1 MMRRALIVL
10 LLGGFI
16 RLLAAQGPIPAAGP
30 EALHSAVRA
39 GRVQEVERLLN
50 SGVSPNARDAL
61 GSTPLHD
68 AAWAGDVEM
77 VRFLLA
83 HGADVNARHLEA
95 GSTAL
100 HYAILTG
107 RAPVAEVLLD
117 A

>member
-1 MMRRALIVL
+1 MKRRAQLLL
-10 LLGGFI
+10 LLGA
-16 RLLAAQGPIPAAGP
+16 LLSVPTPLASAQTPASRSGA

-39 GRVQEVERLLN
+39 GRVGEVQTLLN
-50 SGVSPNARDAL
+50 SGVNVNARDPL

-68 AAWAGDVEM
+68 AAWAGDVQM
-77 VRFLLA
+77 VQLLIA

-107 RAPVAEVLLD
+107 RVAVVQ
-117 A
+117 